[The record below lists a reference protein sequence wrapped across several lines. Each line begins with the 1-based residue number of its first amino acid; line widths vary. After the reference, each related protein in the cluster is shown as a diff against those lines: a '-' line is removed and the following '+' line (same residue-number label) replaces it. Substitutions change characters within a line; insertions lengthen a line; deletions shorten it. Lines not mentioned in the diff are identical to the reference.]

1 MSTDDGYD
9 YPPPLPAQEPPAP
22 TWEPTDPYDSP
33 AEPDPTTP
41 APTSGGVDTDGLD
54 LGQLALDV
62 TQLLESSRIITG
74 TLTEHESVLEHIV
87 TTLEK
92 LTKAPPKSKPSPFSW
107 HHATGQ
113 TREALWDDLTAWV
126 DAHNA
131 RHGRRPEFHIEECWY
146 RHPMVV
152 DLLTALMEAWRV
164 AYIGHQ
170 APTNEAI
177 YYLNSFL
184 HPTLQAIRSQPWG
197 LSLCGGAHRESD
209 PDRFR
214 VRDTYTY
221 EQLRTADLTA
231 HPAPDQTT
239 EEDQ

>member
-9 YPPPLPAQEPPAP
+9 YPPPLPEDEPPAP
-22 TWEPTDPYDSP
+22 TWEPEDPYRP
-33 AEPDPTTP
+33 PPDPGA
-41 APTSGGVDTDGLD
+41 APQAASTATGVDTAGLD

-62 TQLLESSRIITG
+62 AELLGAR
-74 TLTEHESVLEHIV
+74 TEHEGVLEHIV

-113 TREALWDDLTAWV
+113 ARETLWDDLTAWV

-131 RHGRRPEFHIEECWY
+131 RHGQRPEFHIEECWY

-177 YYLNSFL
+177 YYLNTFL
-184 HPTLQAIRSQPWG
+184 HPTLHAIRTQPWG
-197 LSLCGGAHRESD
+197 LSLCGGTHRESD
-209 PDRFR
+209 PDHFR
-214 VRDTYTY
+214 VRDSDTYM
-221 EQLRTADLTA
+221 ELRTADLTA
-231 HPAPDQTT
+231 HPAPDQTK